1 MYSWKLSNKKSVQ
14 AISVQPSLVSSA
26 PFCPPPSDSL
36 SLFFYGA
43 DCGVRSAPE
52 SPNPVW
58 GHLSVLEFTAN
69 PPAAAVSPSTPPP
82 TPHTHTHPHTP
93 PQTHTN
99 ADLPSLY
106 KTPLSL
112 NNSHFQEVP
121 CGCVTFFSILDCT
134 SAKVRDDS

>member
-1 MYSWKLSNKKSVQ
+1 MEGEKRQANSQRESADLVMHRRDREREEIETQMRQRESEGEESRDGSLIILPCLFHISTCAHASHQNSSVTGK
-14 AISVQPSLVSSA
+14 
-26 PFCPPPSDSL
+26 
-36 SLFFYGA
+36 Y
-43 DCGVRSAPE
+43 
-52 SPNPVW
+52 
-58 GHLSVLEFTAN
+58 
-69 PPAAAVSPSTPPP
+69 
-82 TPHTHTHPHTP
+82 THTHPHTP